1 MQVLL
6 MITLLSSLFT
16 STGDIDFYVVS
27 SRYLDD
33 NGITWDEVYL
43 NIPASQEFSVLEMN
57 LIIENMMGEEQ
68 YNDKWPLQIPPKEE
82 DYSLI
87 DKFSFDLTDSMK
99 VNILVTNPSTN
110 SQGMVSY
117 SSAPI
122 DTDALLSDVLFTT
135 SVSPSSDTGKF
146 IKNGLLIYP
155 AFINNVSVK
164 NPQLMAYYEIYPQYD
179 SQIISLNAAILD
191 EDNTEIWNY
200 QSEISNQPGGIVIGK
215 LLNLP
220 VGELL
225 NGDYQFIISTGEET
239 QTSNFQV
246 FWDLT
251 AGGFSIPD
259 LVMSPTAQKYFMEI
273 DLIMNV
279 EQQNFFESL
288 SDEGKEAF
296 AKIFWNS
303 RDPNPLTEEN
313 EALELFAERIQYADE
328 HFSSG
333 FETGFESDR
342 GRIYIIN
349 GKPEEVTIIPA
360 DSQYPP
366 NEIWNYWSSGYKYIF
381 ADIYQHGEFELIYS
395 NDPDERNHPNYEK
408 YTNPSLGGI
417 W

>member
-1 MQVLL
+1 MQFLL
-6 MITLLSSLFT
+6 MITLLSNLFT

-27 SRYLDD
+27 SRYLDGS
-33 NGITWDEVYL
+33 GITWDEVYI
-43 NIPASQEFSVLEMN
+43 NIPVNQEFSLLEMN
-57 LIIENMMGEEQ
+57 LIIENMRGEEK
-68 YNDKWPLQIPPKEE
+68 YNDKWPMEIPPKEE
-82 DYSLI
+82 NYSLI
-87 DKFSFDLTDSMK
+87 DKFSFDLTDSME
-99 VNILVTNPSTN
+99 VIILITDPASNL
-110 SQGMVSY
+110 QGSVSY
-117 SSAPI
+117 TTSPI
-122 DTDALLSDVLFTT
+122 EANALLSDVLFTT
-135 SVSPSSDTGKF
+135 SVSPSSDSSKF
-146 IKNGLLIYP
+146 VKNGLLIYP
-155 AFINNVSVK
+155 AFLNDVSVN
-164 NPQLMAYYEIYPQYD
+164 NPQLLAYYEVYPQYD
-179 SQIISLNAAILD
+179 SQTISLNAAILD
-191 EDNTEIWNY
+191 EENTEIWNY
-200 QSEISNQPGGIVIGK
+200 QSEISDQPEGIVIGK

-225 NGDYQFIISTGEET
+225 NGNYQFIISAGDEI
-239 QTSNFQV
+239 QKSNFKV

-251 AGGFSIPD
+251 AGEFAPPE
-259 LVMSPTAQKYFMEI
+259 LVMSPIAEKYYMEI

-288 SDEGKEAF
+288 SDEGKQAF

-328 HFSSG
+328 QYSSG
-333 FETGFESDR
+333 FERGYESDR

>member
-1 MQVLL
+1 MQLLL
-6 MITLLSSLFT
+6 MITLLGSLFT

-27 SRYLDD
+27 SRYLDES
-33 NGITWDEVYL
+33 GITWDEVYI
-43 NIPASQEFSVLEMN
+43 NIPVNQEFSLLEMN
-57 LIIENMMGEEQ
+57 PIIENMMGEEK
-68 YNDKWPLQIPPKEE
+68 YNDKWPMEIPPKEE
-82 DYSLI
+82 NYSLI
-87 DKFSFDLTDSMK
+87 DKFSFDLTDSME
-99 VNILVTNPSTN
+99 VIISITDPVSNL
-110 SQGMVSY
+110 QGSVSY
-117 SSAPI
+117 TTSPI
-122 DTDALLSDVLFTT
+122 EANALLSDVLFTT
-135 SVSPSSDTGKF
+135 SVSPSSDSSKF
-146 IKNGLLIYP
+146 VKNGLLIYP
-155 AFINNVSVK
+155 AFLHDVSVN
-164 NPQLMAYYEIYPQYD
+164 NPQLLAYYEVYPQYD
-179 SQIISLNAAILD
+179 SQNISLNAAILD
-191 EDNTEIWNY
+191 EENTEIWNY
-200 QSEISNQPGGIVIGK
+200 ESEISNQPEGIVIGK

-225 NGDYQFIISTGEET
+225 NGNYQFIISAGDEI
-239 QTSNFQV
+239 QKSNFKV

-251 AGGFSIPD
+251 AGEFATPE
-259 LVMSPTAQKYFMEI
+259 LVMSPTAEKYYMEI

-288 SDEGKEAF
+288 SDEGKQAF

-328 HFSSG
+328 QYSSG
-333 FETGFESDR
+333 FERGYESDR

-360 DSQYPP
+360 DSHYPP